1 MLNERLNQREEA
13 VMNAVVTLATGREKL
28 LCTPQEI
35 LALLPPKQGMDE
47 GTLDGVLSA
56 LELDGYFQLTH
67 TERKGEKMYVF
78 HLLTAGLSY
87 KRSGAQRKRS
97 FYIRL
102 LVTVALAVLS
112 FLIGIVL
119 KLIFT

>member
-13 VMNAVVTLATGREKL
+13 VMNAVVTLAAGREKL

-56 LELDGYFQLTH
+56 LELDGYFQ
-67 TERKGEKMYVF
+67 MYVF